1 MRPLNTVTA
10 LTLNMKS
17 NKPPKPEH
25 RNLRI
30 PKRLDD
36 MIVDVQQL
44 LNSNSYT
51 EALLWILID
60 WEKYRYLEEKK
71 RLLELHA
78 VQYQVLQHEL
88 ERKKR

>member
-1 MRPLNTVTA
+1 
-10 LTLNMKS
+10 MKS

-30 PKRLDD
+30 PKSLDD
-36 MIVDVQQL
+36 MIVDIQQL
-44 LNSNSYT
+44 LHRNNSYT

-78 VQYQVLQHEL
+78 IQYQVLQNEL
-88 ERKKR
+88 ERKKQ